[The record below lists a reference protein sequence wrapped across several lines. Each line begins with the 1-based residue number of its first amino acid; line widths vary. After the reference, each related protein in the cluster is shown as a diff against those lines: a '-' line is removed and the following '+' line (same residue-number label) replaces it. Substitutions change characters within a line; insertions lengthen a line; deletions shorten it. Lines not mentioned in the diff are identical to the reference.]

1 MVHTSHLVSCDA
13 YTRSLEKATHVD
25 FRDKILKLFV
35 NFVKLK
41 NLRNPRKSDLEIVA
55 DLSKARKWLKFLKL
69 SRGVNSI
76 FSAKIPVLTRIENI
90 SDLVQMI
97 ADDLDTL
104 QNSGILGLFG
114 FKLDGVGDFAD
125 QAWFIWSAIA
135 CFNSFSRLRLE
146 LGKRGERDEEKM
158 RMEIILFLKLFCEL
172 GDSVIALTPKGMKK
186 SQGWVVASASL
197 GSISALCSLYKFFY
211 PYFSISFLDDD
222 T

>member
-1 MVHTSHLVSCDA
+1 MFYNSKSESST
-13 YTRSLEKATHVD
+13 AT
-25 FRDKILKLFV
+25 FRQAIGILS
-35 NFVKLK
+35 
-41 NLRNPRKSDLEIVA
+41 KSDRRKLGIVTVIQV
-55 DLSKARKWLKFLKL
+55 FL
-69 SRGVNSI
+69 
-76 FSAKIPVLTRIENI
+76 
-90 SDLVQMI
+90 
-97 ADDLDTL
+97 
-104 QNSGILGLFG
+104 GILDLFG

-125 QAWFIWSAIA
+125 QAWFIWSAIT
-135 CFNSFSRLRLE
+135 CFNSFSRLRWE

-172 GDSVIALTPKGMKK
+172 GDCVIALTPKGMKK